1 MKQGYLVLPAIE
13 VVYAWNGFN
22 IIGKSQKLT
31 EDILGLVKK
40 ERKNVEARKGI
51 MLLKFTSKECANLIP
66 LQGGEYY
73 LDDLCLVT
81 LLEAVCLKS
90 LGDPSKSEDLLKEV
104 VEAIKAYKSVCKHM
118 KAYQSI

>member
-1 MKQGYLVLPAIE
+1 MKAERFLKQGYLVLPAIE

-51 MLLKFTSKECANLIP
+51 ILLKFTSKECAKII
-66 LQGGEYY
+66 
-73 LDDLCLVT
+73 
-81 LLEAVCLKS
+81 S
-90 LGDPSKSEDLLKEV
+90 R
-104 VEAIKAYKSVCKHM
+104 HRW
-118 KAYQSI
+118 

>member
-1 MKQGYLVLPAIE
+1 MKAERFLKQGYLVLPAIE

-51 MLLKFTSKECANLIP
+51 MLRKSIAKE
-66 LQGGEYY
+66 
-73 LDDLCLVT
+73 
-81 LLEAVCLKS
+81 
-90 LGDPSKSEDLLKEV
+90 
-104 VEAIKAYKSVCKHM
+104 
-118 KAYQSI
+118 